1 ERKPHPLPLVIA
13 AERIGVAPAQ
23 CVYVGDDERDIVAAR
38 AAAMASV
45 AALWGYRLDDDDP
58 THWQAD
64 VLVEQPQ
71 ALWNAATWPQI

>member
-1 ERKPHPLPLVIA
+1 
-13 AERIGVAPAQ
+13 
-23 CVYVGDDERDIVAAR
+23 
-38 AAAMASV
+38 
-45 AALWGYRLDDDDP
+45 RLDDDDP

>member
-1 ERKPHPLPLVIA
+1 
-13 AERIGVAPAQ
+13 
-23 CVYVGDDERDIVAAR
+23 R